1 MQVSSGEDG
10 SDTVLKARL
19 FDRGVNVGVDEPVER
34 ELMGVGNGPIAAF
47 INAIAAI
54 DINVSVMDYVEHT
67 MTASTDAMAASYVE
81 CEIGDEAD
89 TTVIW
94 GVGIDSSI
102 ITSSL
107 KAIISAINR
116 SMR

>member
-1 MQVSSGEDG
+1 
-10 SDTVLKARL
+10 
-19 FDRGVNVGVDEPVER
+19 
-34 ELMGVGNGPIAAF
+34 MGVGNGPIAAF

-89 TTVIW
+89 TH
-94 GVGIDSSI
+94 GDLGRRHRFLDYHP
-102 ITSSL
+102 
-107 KAIISAINR
+107 AR
-116 SMR
+116 